1 MTEHL
6 INVCDIVYE
15 NVEKG
20 YNALPGVIAQPI
32 NSWIEFKKFLKEL
45 AIPEVQE
52 KYQTIVIDTADIA
65 YAYCEKYICSR
76 EGVESVSDIPYGKGY
91 SMIGNEFDESIRKI
105 LQLNYGLVLISHS
118 TDKVFKDTDGNEY
131 NQIVPT
137 LDKRGRLICERT
149 CDIIGFSTVVNTEN
163 GPQTRLFMRE
173 TPRYVA
179 GSRFKYIPDSIE
191 FSYNNLVNAIKEAI
205 DKQAAENG
213 GMYVTDAR
221 TQVVTQ
227 DVSYDFETLMKQFQD
242 VVGQLMSKNQS
253 NGPKITSIVEKHLG
267 RGKKVGDCTPDQAEH
282 LSLIIDDLKSL
293 L

>member
-1 MTEHL
+1 
-6 INVCDIVYE
+6 
-15 NVEKG
+15 
-20 YNALPGVIAQPI
+20 
-32 NSWIEFKKFLKEL
+32 
-45 AIPEVQE
+45 
-52 KYQTIVIDTADIA
+52 
-65 YAYCEKYICSR
+65 
-76 EGVESVSDIPYGKGY
+76 
-91 SMIGNEFDESIRKI
+91 MIGNEFDESIRKI

-242 VVGQLMSKNQS
+242 AVGQLMSKNQS